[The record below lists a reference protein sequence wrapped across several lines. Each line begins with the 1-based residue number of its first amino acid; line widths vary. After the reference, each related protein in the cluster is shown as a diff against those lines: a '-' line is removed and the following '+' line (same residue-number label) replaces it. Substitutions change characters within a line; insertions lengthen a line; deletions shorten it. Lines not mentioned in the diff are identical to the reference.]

1 MKEIPI
7 HNKVY
12 LVKYW
17 DPCYCED
24 SRCECQSNPSISGIF
39 FSKENAEKAS
49 ENIWKSFVEEV
60 IISDSYQSDK
70 KD

>member
-1 MKEIPI
+1 MKEKPS

-17 DPCYCED
+17 NPCYCED
-24 SRCECQSNPSISGIF
+24 SYCECNSNPSISGIF
-39 FSKENAEKAS
+39 FSKENAEKES
-49 ENIWKSFVEEV
+49 ENIYKSYVEEV
-60 IISDSYQSDK
+60 IISDSYQSKK